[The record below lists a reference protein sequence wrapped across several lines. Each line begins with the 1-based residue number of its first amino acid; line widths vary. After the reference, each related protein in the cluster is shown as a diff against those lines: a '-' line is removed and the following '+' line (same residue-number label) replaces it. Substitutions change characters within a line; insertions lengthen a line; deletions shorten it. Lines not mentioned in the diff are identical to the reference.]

1 MSEWIDSICDDYEI
15 DKEEVV
21 DLKRSNGKGL
31 NLLDKDDWLRR
42 SRTQGDLFYKLWRQL
57 KTEKSSDVRKS
68 QKQGII

>member
-15 DKEEVV
+15 DKEEVA

-42 SRTQGDLFYKLWRQL
+42 SRTQGDLLYKLWRQL
-57 KTEKSSDVRKS
+57 KTEKSSDVGES